1 MMPTTLP
8 LPLPRPS
15 FLESV
20 PPAVVRIR
28 ILGGIRETAA
38 SDLEGGTRVLN
49 EWHAIAIAA
58 GHVRCSG
65 LAGSR
70 IEAVEGLGVL
80 GHRVWYETPPGE
92 MALRGPRVLDVR
104 PDGTVRILQWA

>member
-8 LPLPRPS
+8 LHRPS

-20 PPAVVRIR
+20 PPSVVRIR
-28 ILGGIRETAA
+28 VHSGVRATAA
-38 SDLEGGTRVLN
+38 PDLEHGTRVLN

-58 GHVRCSG
+58 NHVRCSG
-65 LAGSR
+65 LAWSR

-80 GHRVWYETPPGE
+80 GHRVWYETPPDE
-92 MALRGPRVLDVR
+92 MTLRGPRVLDVR
-104 PDGTVRILQWA
+104 PDGTVRILQGA